1 MTAPGGPGTTQD
13 RAARSG
19 ARGPLPRVPTAV
31 LAAATLV
38 LGFAVAQGTG
48 VRGLGGVVLLVGV
61 AWCGWRALPGA
72 GVLRVAAVVVLG
84 AGCFVASHLWAPH
97 LGAWPSVL
105 LVALVLGAG
114 TALLVDRRPRGVRPD
129 RR

>member
-1 MTAPGGPGTTQD
+1 MTDTGGPGTTHD
-13 RAARSG
+13 RPARSG

-48 VRGLGGVVLLVGV
+48 VRGIGGVVLLVGV
-61 AWCGWRALPGA
+61 VWCGWRALPGA
-72 GVLRVAAVVVLG
+72 GVVRVAAVVVLG
-84 AGCFVASHLWAPH
+84 AGCFVASHLLAPQ

-105 LVALVLGAG
+105 LVAAVLGAG
-114 TALLVDRRPRGVRPD
+114 TALLVDRGRRPGSP
-129 RR
+129 